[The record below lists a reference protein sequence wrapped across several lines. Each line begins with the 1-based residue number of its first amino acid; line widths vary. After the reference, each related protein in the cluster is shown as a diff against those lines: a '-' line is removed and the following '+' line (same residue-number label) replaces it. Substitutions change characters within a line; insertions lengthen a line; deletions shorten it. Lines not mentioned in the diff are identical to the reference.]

1 MLRFQVLHGAQ
12 CNLWCFIGSSNGQI
26 TKKACKHK
34 RKLFIARRN
43 SNNPDLI
50 NHCKGYCKI
59 LYVVIKED
67 KIHNFAHKN
76 KKSLNKNKT
85 ICDLVNLE
93 TNKTV
98 DREKISNLI
107 MDGSSISDR
116 QEIAN
121 VFNKYI

>member
-1 MLRFQVLHGAQ
+1 
-12 CNLWCFIGSSNGQI
+12 
-26 TKKACKHK
+26 
-34 RKLFIARRN
+34 
-43 SNNPDLI
+43 
-50 NHCKGYCKI
+50 
-59 LYVVIKED
+59 
-67 KIHNFAHKN
+67 
-76 KKSLNKNKT
+76 
-85 ICDLVNLE
+85 LVNLE